1 MTEANGAVAGKNSY
15 VGASTEQKV
24 FRVTA
29 AYNYSPFKSNE
40 LALQKVI
47 CSVFLISYKLQLH
60 LQVRFLH

>member
-40 LALQKVI
+40 LAIQKVI
-47 CSVFLISYKLQLH
+47 CSVFLISYKL
-60 LQVRFLH
+60 